1 MPEDIKKTILLVE
14 DDEETSES
22 LRELLEE
29 HGYRVVQGRN
39 GQDAQEKMRVA
50 GRPDCILLDLWMPG
64 KDGWT
69 FASELKEGGFGDV
82 PLVVITAAEPHW
94 GYPTPPAR
102 VMRKPLDKERLLRL
116 VGTLSGSERVDSGD
130 VRGS

>member
-1 MPEDIKKTILLVE
+1 MPTTAKPPKTILVVE
-14 DDEETSES
+14 DDDETNAS

-29 HGYRVVQGRN
+29 HGYRVLSGRN
-39 GQDAQEKMRVA
+39 GEEARQRLANNP
-50 GRPDCILLDLWMPG
+50 RPDCILLDLWMPV

-69 FASELKEGGFGDV
+69 FASELKDDGFGDV

-102 VMRKPLDKERLLRL
+102 VMRKPLDKDRLLNL
-116 VGTLSGSERVDSGD
+116 VGSLARA
-130 VRGS
+130 

>member
-1 MPEDIKKTILLVE
+1 MTEENRKTILLV
-14 DDEETSES
+14 DDDQETSDA

-29 HGYRVVQGRN
+29 HGYRVIQGRN
-39 GQDAQEKMRVA
+39 GQDAQDKMRSSI
-50 GRPDCILLDLWMPG
+50 RPDCILLDLWMPG

-69 FASELKEGGFGDV
+69 FAAELAQGGLGDI

-102 VMRKPLDKERLLRL
+102 VMRKPLDNDRLLRL
-116 VGTLSGSERVDSGD
+116 VGTLADSDRLDSVDARRS
-130 VRGS
+130 

>member
-1 MPEDIKKTILLVE
+1 MPEDAQKTILLVE

-29 HGYRVVQGRN
+29 HGYRVLQGRN
-39 GQDAQEKMRVA
+39 GHEAQEKLRGS

-69 FASELKEGGFGDV
+69 FASELKEGGLGDI
-82 PLVVITAAEPHW
+82 PIVVITAAEPHW
-94 GYPTPPAR
+94 GYPAPPAR
-102 VMRKPLDKERLLRL
+102 VMRKPLDSERLLRL
-116 VGTLSGSERVDSGD
+116 VGSLAGGDRLHSGD
-130 VRGS
+130 VRRS

>member
-1 MPEDIKKTILLVE
+1 MSEEAKKTILLVE

-29 HGYRVVQGRN
+29 HGYRVVQGKN
-39 GQDAQEKMRVA
+39 GQDAQDKLRTCK
-50 GRPDCILLDLWMPG
+50 RPDCILLDLWMPT

-69 FASELKEGGFGDV
+69 FASELKDGELGDV
-82 PLVVITAAEPHW
+82 PVVVITAAEPHW

-102 VMRKPLDKERLLRL
+102 VMRKPLDKDRLLRL
-116 VGTLSGSERVDSGD
+116 VGALASGERVHSGD
-130 VRGS
+130 ARRP